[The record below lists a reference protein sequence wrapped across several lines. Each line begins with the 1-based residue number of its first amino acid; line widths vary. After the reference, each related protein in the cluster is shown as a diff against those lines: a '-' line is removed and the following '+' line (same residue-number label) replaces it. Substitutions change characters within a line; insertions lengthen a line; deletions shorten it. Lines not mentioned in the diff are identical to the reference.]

1 MRHCGPPGG
10 GINASLKTKGWIT
23 VAVLFA
29 VALLIRSG
37 RLLAT
42 DLAPDA
48 AVSGVMSYAVLGGE
62 FPLFFYGQKFMGSLD
77 AFLSAPLYL
86 LLGPSTLTV
95 NLLPWMLS
103 LGTLWLVFL
112 ILGRLLHPPGTWMGL
127 LFLAVP
133 TAFSLF
139 CLTDGKSFYHLAL
152 FFSALLMW
160 VTLELDRCKTSE
172 SFFFHL
178 TWGVLAGLAFWT
190 NFLSVTL
197 IGACGVYLLFRIKLR
212 RLLPSW
218 FWLATG
224 GILGA
229 LPLVV
234 FALFREAPGVGWVQP
249 GSAYNLTD
257 RLSAVF
263 FNALPV
269 VLGINPRDPAAG
281 LFPLSFGFVVYL
293 LLLVLLLGA
302 SAGLFFQ
309 GLRTPRHEALLPVFV
324 LIFSLGAVLAG
335 GRPEEYRTLDQRY
348 FLPLYLGLPFCW
360 GFWADR
366 LRQRKTVLVL
376 LGALLFGVHLVGY
389 ATFNGRSPLLRIKSG
404 HYFSLDSR
412 IKESNAQF
420 ISEGFHH
427 IFNTNVRYSNYLR
440 TFLSGGTPFLQSG
453 QL

>member
-1 MRHCGPPGG
+1 MQRSRIPGDG
-10 GINASLKTKGWIT
+10 YKPSSKTKGW
-23 VAVLFA
+23 VAVAALFT
-29 VALLIRSG
+29 VALLIRIG

-48 AVSGVMSYAVLGGE
+48 AVSGVMGYAVLEGE

-86 LLGPSTLTV
+86 LLGPSTVTV
-95 NLLPWMLS
+95 NLLPGMLS
-103 LGTLWLVFL
+103 LGTLWVIFI
-112 ILGRLLHPPGTWMGL
+112 ILKRLLAPSGAILGL

-152 FFSALLMW
+152 FLSALLMW
-160 VTLELDRCKTSE
+160 VTLELDGGKSGE
-172 SFFFHL
+172 SVL
-178 TWGVLAGLAFWT
+178 LYPGWGILAGLAFWT
-190 NFLSVTL
+190 NFLSAAP
-197 IGACGVYLLFRIKLR
+197 IAACGVYLLIRIKFR
-212 RLLPSW
+212 SLLQSGVW
-218 FWLATG
+218 VFAG
-224 GILGA
+224 GIVGA
-229 LPLVV
+229 WPLAV
-234 FALFREAPGVGWVQP
+234 FALFREAPGVGWVRP

-263 FNALPV
+263 FNALPI

-281 LFPLSFGFVVYL
+281 LFPVSFGFFVYL

-302 SAGLFFQ
+302 SAGLFIQ

-324 LIFSLGAVLAG
+324 LIFSLGAVLTG

-366 LRQRKTVLVL
+366 LRHQKTLLLL
-376 LGALLFGVHLVGY
+376 LGALLVGVHLVGY
-389 ATFNGRSPLLRIKSG
+389 TTFAGRTPLLQIQSPAIT
-404 HYFSLDSR
+404 SR
-412 IKESNAQF
+412 WTA
-420 ISEGFHH
+420 G
-427 IFNTNVRYSNYLR
+427 
-440 TFLSGGTPFLQSG
+440 
-453 QL
+453 